1 MKIWILLG
9 MLSVY
14 GSMSGQ
20 KDSLNCVVYYDSLSK
35 GEVYRFVDSMP
46 EPVGG
51 KMALMQ
57 AITKKLSYKPD
68 CEYVCGRLYLG
79 FIVEPDSSTS
89 SYRMVRDCKCILSAE
104 AIEALKKLR
113 WVPGS
118 CGGKPVPVYM
128 VLPVNVH
135 PK

>member
-1 MKIWILLG
+1 
-9 MLSVY
+9 MLFAY
-14 GSMSGQ
+14 GSVQSQ
-20 KDSLNCVVYYDSLSK
+20 DTKECVTFLDSITK
-35 GEVYRFVDSMP
+35 REVYRFTDSMP

-89 SYRMVRDCKCILSAE
+89 SYRMVRDCKCILSAD
-104 AIEALKKLR
+104 AIEALKKLK
-113 WVPGS
+113 WVPGTCS
-118 CGGKPVPVYM
+118 GKLVPVYM